1 METYSWGSQSVGI
14 AMRLRFA
21 KIVLVAGAGLLFLL
35 VGFNNLIDYDTN
47 FDVVKH
53 ILSMDMIPP
62 GPFAARGIAASSLH
76 HIFYLGI
83 IGVEI
88 LGGAAT
94 MIGVFRLWRAR
105 NLAAEE
111 FNKEK
116 SLALCGLA
124 LVFGLY
130 FIGFATIGGEWF
142 QMWRAGSYNM
152 QEPAFRFIGSIGM
165 IMLFLNQP
173 DEDL

>member
-1 METYSWGSQSVGI
+1 MEPV
-14 AMRLRFA
+14 RVA
-21 KIVLVAGAGLLFLL
+21 KIALVAGAGLLFLL
-35 VGFNNLIDYDTN
+35 VGVNNLIDYETN

-53 ILSMDMIPP
+53 ILTMDKIPP
-62 GPFAARGIAASSLH
+62 GPFAGRGIALSNLH

-94 MIGVFRLWRAR
+94 LTGVLRLWRVRTLGAR
-105 NLAAEE
+105 E

-142 QMWRAGSYNM
+142 QMWRAGAYNM

-165 IMLFLNQP
+165 IMLFLNQT
-173 DEDL
+173 DDDL

>member
-1 METYSWGSQSVGI
+1 MGSV
-14 AMRLRFA
+14 RLA
-21 KIVLVAGAGLLFLL
+21 KIVLTARAGLLFLL
-35 VGFNNLIDYDTN
+35 VGVNNIIDYETN

-62 GPFAARGIAASSLH
+62 GPFAGRVVAASSLH

-94 MIGVFRLWRAR
+94 LTGVLRLWRAR
-105 NLAAEE
+105 NEAAKE
-111 FNKEK
+111 FNKDK

-152 QEPAFRFIGSIGM
+152 QEPAFRFIGSIGLV
-165 IMLFLNQP
+165 MLFLNQP
-173 DEDL
+173 DEDF

>member
-1 METYSWGSQSVGI
+1 MEPV
-14 AMRLRFA
+14 RLA
-21 KIVLVAGAGLLFLL
+21 KIALVAGAALLFLL
-35 VGFNNLIDYDTN
+35 VGINNVIDYETN

-53 ILSMDMIPP
+53 ILSMDMTPP
-62 GPFAARGIAASSLH
+62 GPFAGRAIVVSTLH

-83 IGVEI
+83 IGVE
-88 LGGAAT
+88 LVGGVTTLMGA
-94 MIGVFRLWRAR
+94 VRLWSVR
-105 NLAAEE
+105 NAEAKI

-116 SLALCGLA
+116 SLALWGLS

-152 QEPAFRFIGSIGM
+152 QEPAFRFIGSIGLIM
-165 IMLFLNQP
+165 IFLNQP
-173 DEDL
+173 DEDP

>member
-1 METYSWGSQSVGI
+1 MGSV
-14 AMRLRFA
+14 RLA
-21 KIVLVAGAGLLFLL
+21 KIVLTAGAGLLFLL
-35 VGFNNLIDYDTN
+35 VGVNNIIDYETN

-62 GPFAARGIAASSLH
+62 GPFAGRVAAASSLH

-94 MIGVFRLWRAR
+94 LTGVLRLWRAR
-105 NLAAEE
+105 NEAAKE
-111 FNKEK
+111 FNKDK

-152 QEPAFRFIGSIGM
+152 QEPAFRFIGSIGLV
-165 IMLFLNQP
+165 MLFLNQP
-173 DEDL
+173 DEDF